1 MGQFAVTLLLSAG
14 LALLAGYLVRW
25 LLSQLSLR
33 RRRRGLAV
41 PPGFDPQTLPFDA
54 LTPADF
60 TASVDQ
66 GNFGEGLTYVLMG
79 ADGWRPVNGKVGGP
93 QGLDGVFLRTRKRGW
108 EALIIE
114 TKTNT
119 SAHDPKSMSRDK
131 ILGNLQTLWVTA
143 PEGSALQHAYGAM
156 IADLKASGGRTRT
169 ALWRHMLE
177 LGETHIIPLATD
189 GAPSGPMVSR
199 DNRAMFEG
207 FSLALREFD
216 RSKQY
221 QKRGR

>member
-1 MGQFAVTLLLSAG
+1 
-14 LALLAGYLVRW
+14 
-25 LLSQLSLR
+25 
-33 RRRRGLAV
+33 
-41 PPGFDPQTLPFDA
+41 
-54 LTPADF
+54 
-60 TASVDQ
+60 
-66 GNFGEGLTYVLMG
+66 
-79 ADGWRPVNGKVGGP
+79 
-93 QGLDGVFLRTRKRGW
+93 
-108 EALIIE
+108 
-114 TKTNT
+114 
-119 SAHDPKSMSRDK
+119 
-131 ILGNLQTLWVTA
+131 
-143 PEGSALQHAYGAM
+143 M